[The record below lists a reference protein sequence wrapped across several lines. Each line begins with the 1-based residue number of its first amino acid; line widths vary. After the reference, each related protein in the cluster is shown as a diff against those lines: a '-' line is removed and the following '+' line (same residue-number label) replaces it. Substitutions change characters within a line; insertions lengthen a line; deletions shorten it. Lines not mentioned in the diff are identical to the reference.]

1 MHTEDNQF
9 TQHTVPE
16 GFWRDAKG
24 RLIPVGMVKE
34 IDRARDTLVGDIIN
48 RALPINMSLKAFKDW
63 GFDEVDAFRSL
74 SAEQYDANIGGE
86 KGNITL
92 YSFDGEY
99 RVQVAIQD
107 RIAFDERLQT
117 AKTLIDE
124 CIKDWSV
131 GSRPEILAIIE
142 EAFKVDKEGNINTG
156 DILKL
161 RRLNITD
168 EKWLQA
174 MDAISESVQV
184 VNSCR
189 YIRIYQRA
197 GDNNQY
203 TQISLNITGV

>member
-48 RALPINMSLKAFKDW
+48 RALPINVSLKLFKNW
-63 GFDEVDAFRSL
+63 SFDEVDAFRAL

-189 YIRIYQRA
+189 YIRIYQRS

>member
-1 MHTEDNQF
+1 MSVNEKQF
-9 TQHTVPE
+9 TKIAVPE

-24 RLIPVGMVKE
+24 RLIPIDMVKE

-48 RALPINMSLKAFKDW
+48 RALPINVSLKLFKNW
-63 GFDEVDAFRSL
+63 GFEEVDAFRAL

-189 YIRIYQRA
+189 YIRIYQRS

>member
-1 MHTEDNQF
+1 MHTKEKQF
-9 TQHTVPE
+9 TQHTIPD
-16 GFWRDAKG
+16 GFWRDPKG

-48 RALPINMSLKAFKDW
+48 RALPINVSLKSFKNW
-63 GFDEVDAFRSL
+63 SFDEVDAFRSL

-92 YSFDGEY
+92 HSFDGEY

-189 YIRIYQRA
+189 YIRIYQRS

>member
-1 MHTEDNQF
+1 MSVNEKQF
-9 TQHTVPE
+9 TKIAVPE

-24 RLIPVGMVKE
+24 RLIPIDMVKE

-48 RALPINMSLKAFKDW
+48 RALPINVSLKLFKNW
-63 GFDEVDAFRSL
+63 GFEEVDAFRAL

-142 EAFKVDKEGNINTG
+142 EAFKVVIEGNTLTG
-156 DILKL
+156 DLLKL

-168 EKWLQA
+168 EKWIQT
-174 MDAISESVQV
+174 MYAIS
-184 VNSCR
+184 
-189 YIRIYQRA
+189 
-197 GDNNQY
+197 
-203 TQISLNITGV
+203 T

>member
-1 MHTEDNQF
+1 MSVNDKQF
-9 TQHTVPE
+9 TQFTVPE

-24 RLIPVGMVKE
+24 RLTHVDMVKE

-48 RALPINMSLKAFKDW
+48 RALPINVSLKLFKNW
-63 GFDEVDAFRSL
+63 SFDEVDAFRAL

-189 YIRIYQRA
+189 YIRIYQRS

>member
-1 MHTEDNQF
+1 MHTKEKQF
-9 TQHTVPE
+9 TQHTIPD
-16 GFWRDAKG
+16 GFWRDPKG
-24 RLIPVGMVKE
+24 RLIPVEMVKE

-48 RALPINMSLKAFKDW
+48 RALPINASLRSFKNW

-92 YSFDGEY
+92 HSFDGEY

-189 YIRIYQRA
+189 YIRIYQRS

>member
-99 RVQVAIQD
+99 RVQVATQD

-142 EAFKVDKEGNINTG
+142 EAFKVDKEGKINTG

-184 VNSCR
+184 INSCR
-189 YIRIYQRA
+189 YIRIYQRS